1 MKIPL
6 LVRLLDKGLK
16 FSESGPTEEEIEAAK
31 KAYEL
36 KKDMDGIDPSA
47 IIESGKKRNQKDEST
62 QATKKKASS
71 NEDDKPVHKSEKR
84 HNLDL
89 DEEAD
94 F

>member
-1 MKIPL
+1 MY
-6 LVRLLDKGLK
+6 RLKDKGIA
-16 FSESGPTEEEIEAAK
+16 FSDIPPEEEIEAAK

-36 KKDMDGIDPSA
+36 KKDMDGIDTSA
-47 IIESGKKRNQKDEST
+47 IIEGGKRRKEDGNSSNKKRALDDGN
-62 QATKKKASS
+62 
-71 NEDDKPVHKSEKR
+71 DKPIHRSESGSKR